1 MSSVYSNP
9 KKSYFLPNF
18 RSVQHRY
25 GGCIPAYPMQASFI
39 YLFFFQ
45 TLRIV
50 LGVCIFVSLHIFG
63 SALYCNICIWPGLK
77 CSCSSISFADLLGKD
92 VRPNWPGS
100 KCAVLSF
107 KGKPAQMLGSFSPW
121 AKASAERV
129 PTLASRKNNLKGV
142 STSAY
147 FVFKI
152 PCHTLDHPNINI
164 IRASRIW
171 SQDIL

>member
-1 MSSVYSNP
+1 MTSKIILFAQFQISAAQIWGLYTCLC
-9 KKSYFLPNF
+9 YA
-18 RSVQHRY
+18 
-25 GGCIPAYPMQASFI
+25 GFI
-39 YLFFFQ
+39 YLSIFFQ

-107 KGKPAQMLGSFSPW
+107 KGKPAQMLGSLSPW

-129 PTLASRKNNLKGV
+129 PTLASRKNNLKEV
-142 STSAY
+142 SAY

-152 PCHTLDHPNINI
+152 
-164 IRASRIW
+164 
-171 SQDIL
+171 Q